1 MTHVNHQIF
10 VQSGV
15 DFAALL
21 STPFFLQV
29 VKTMDVGFVNRSVY
43 FITIFQC
50 DSPKEIVHQRNEFLR
65 TRETK

>member
-15 DFAALL
+15 DFAA
-21 STPFFLQV
+21 PFFLQV

-50 DSPKEIVHQRNEFLR
+50 DSPKEIVNQRNKFLR